1 MAGLKKITTV
11 KTNPYEIAKA
21 ADIDYGFQS
30 IVENTALIINLFTQA
45 EHDFII
51 GGAVIPGTGLSVVVK
66 PFIAFCKATGKLYCS
81 AEELI
86 VELTIASAVH
96 DRIDVLSIT
105 GDGWESYQEE
115 KRAKWHVT
123 ENPPPSSGQTNDSMV
138 FGTFDKRQSQKI
150 ETPVLQGTDNADSAP
165 LTAVDHIKIAE
176 ITIKAGREKLDA
188 ADIRF
193 VSAVED
199 GAQNKNWTQ
208 EKAKTFFIAP
218 ISDALRRFFKIHR
231 ADGTLK
237 DGVVGKNNLA
247 LSQGDRL
254 TAGDIALGS
263 DIEERAARR
272 NNTTNEL
279 IYITPIAG
287 RERLDIK
294 ILQSTTIKDTF
305 DIVFRTFVFVWKAF
319 IKSDTEIIRRT
330 DKGLS
335 DLNTALTEKIEQ
347 EAKARIE
354 GDEEERKAREKAVA
368 DEVKARQEAIEQE
381 AKARIAADEE
391 ERKAREKAVADE
403 AKARQEADAAE
414 KQAREQAIEK
424 EREDR
429 DAAIAQEAKERIEG
443 DKRTEALAKEAISLS
458 APIGT
463 AFELYDDKEHPTF
476 LKADGSIF
484 DPQKYPKF
492 YDYWK
497 NHLSFLGED
506 EYRRPYLPYIEQY
519 DDSMIG
525 QIAFFIGEEYH
536 HEFLQAN
543 GLPFSPTV
551 YQEFYE
557 QYWKKYYAHLGT
569 DPLTGWPIRP
579 TISNTSG
586 ITGTFVYIRA
596 LPHENSAYT
605 TPFIKTGEQS

>member
-1 MAGLKKITTV
+1 MRMAGYKKIVTL

-30 IVENTALIINLFTQA
+30 IAENAALIIQLATQA

-51 GGAVIPGTGLSVVVK
+51 GGTVIPGNGLSVIIK
-66 PFIAFCKATGKLYCS
+66 PFIAVCKATGKLYCS
-81 AEELI
+81 SEDI
-86 VELTIASAVH
+86 TVELTIASAVH

-105 GDGWESYQEE
+105 GEGWESFQEE
-115 KRAKWHVT
+115 KRAKWYVT
-123 ENPPPSSGQTNDSMV
+123 GNPPGASGQNNDSMV
-138 FGTFDKRQSQKI
+138 FGSFDKRQTPKI
-150 ETPVLQGTDNADSAP
+150 ETSVLQGPDNAESAP
-165 LTAVDHIKIAE
+165 LSAIEHIKIAE
-176 ITIKAGREKLDA
+176 ITIRAGREKLDA
-188 ADIRF
+188 ADIHF
-193 VSAVED
+193 VSANED
-199 GAQNKNWTQ
+199 GMQNKNWTQ

-218 ISDALRRFFKIHR
+218 ISEALRRFFKIHR
-231 ADGTLK
+231 PDGTLK
-237 DGVVGKNNLA
+237 DGVVGKNNLK
-247 LSQGDRL
+247 LSHGDRL
-254 TAGDIALGS
+254 TAGDIALGT
-263 DIEERAARR
+263 DIEERAAIR
-272 NNTTNEL
+272 NHETNKLE
-279 IYITPIAG
+279 YIMPIVG
-287 RERLDIK
+287 RDRLDIK
-294 ILQSTTIKDTF
+294 ILQSTTIKNTF

-319 IKSDTEIIRRT
+319 IKSDIEILRRT
-330 DKGLS
+330 DKGLT
-335 DLNTALTEKIEQ
+335 DLNNALTEKIDKET
-347 EAKARIE
+347 K
-354 GDEEERKAREKAVA
+354 ERK
-368 DEVKARQEAIEQE
+368 
-381 AKARIAADEE
+381 
-391 ERKAREKAVADE
+391 
-403 AKARQEADAAE
+403 EADAAE

-429 DAAIAQEAKERIEG
+429 DAAIAQETKARKEADVQEAEARKAADETEKKEREKAIAEEARERQEAIAQEAKERIEG

-463 AFELYDDKEHPTF
+463 AFELYDDKEHQTF